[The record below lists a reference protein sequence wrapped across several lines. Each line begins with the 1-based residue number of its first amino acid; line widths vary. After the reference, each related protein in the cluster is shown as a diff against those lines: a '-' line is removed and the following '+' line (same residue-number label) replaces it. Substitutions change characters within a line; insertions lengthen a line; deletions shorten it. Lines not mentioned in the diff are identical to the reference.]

1 MDAVHKIYLKKGY
14 FGKHFTDILISS
26 ALVIGCLVYVTG
38 ASYKEILASVRADWA
53 NERCNPIYM
62 PFAGAI
68 MPVPGQSAM
77 KTTSKNFDYC
87 AQTDV
92 SAVLKTALMPLEYIA
107 FVLIRTVDLL
117 VQAIAASMA
126 FLAMMKARFGALFNK
141 TFSKIADVIVPVTVF
156 LVRTRDSMAKMNA
169 VMVTTLFTSMVV
181 YRITVSG
188 MLNIMI
194 IMMNLML
201 VLIGVLVGMFLLAMI
216 LLINPFTT
224 IAGIILTAA
233 TFVIIVGLLI
243 PAIVLY
249 AMLHTFLLNTFGIG
263 TASAPSA
270 PSN

>member
-1 MDAVHKIYLKKGY
+1 MNGLQKIYLKRGY
-14 FGKHFTDILISS
+14 FASRGTDVLISTV
-26 ALVIGCLVYVTG
+26 LVVGCLVFVTR
-38 ASYKEILASVRADWA
+38 ASYTELLASVRADWA
-53 NERCNPIYM
+53 NQRCNPLYM

-77 KTTSKNFDYC
+77 KTASKNFDYC

-92 SAVLKTALMPLEYIA
+92 SAVLKTALMPLEYVA

-117 VQAIAASMA
+117 VHAIVGSMA
-126 FLAMMKARFGALFNK
+126 LLARLKAQLGSLFNM
-141 TFSKIADVIVPVTVF
+141 TFLKIADVLVPITVF
-156 LVRTRDSMAKMNA
+156 LVRMRDSMAKMNA
-169 VMVTTLFTSMVV
+169 IMVTTLFTSMVV
-181 YRITVSG
+181 YKITVSG

-201 VLIGVLVGMFLLAMI
+201 VLIGVLVGMFLLALI

-249 AMLHTFLLNTFGIG
+249 SMLHTFLMNTFGIG
-263 TASAPSA
+263 TASPPRA